1 MGLEPRVE
9 VRDISLSLV
18 QGVVGA
24 MIGRFVSMGIVLIAS
39 LLLAGCYR
47 DFGPVVAEPDPP
59 PPPLVVTFIQTG
71 DRLTVTVYNEPLLT
85 GVYDVTPSACS
96 RLVLS
101 CSIQQNQSLIG

>member
-47 DFGPVVAEPDPP
+47 DFGPVVA
-59 PPPLVVTFIQTG
+59 
-71 DRLTVTVYNEPLLT
+71 
-85 GVYDVTPSACS
+85 
-96 RLVLS
+96 
-101 CSIQQNQSLIG
+101 